1 MNKAYLLAA
10 VLGLAACQPNREPAA
25 AEETINVEIHPGKD
39 NEAPKGPWVTASQL
53 VPYELGGKMVNSVDV
68 QIWNPGSDTALLY
81 TVTLIQGNDRWT
93 DTLELFLEARD
104 SLSAQL
110 VFPESLF
117 SEDKPASFAPSFE
130 PMKP

>member
-1 MNKAYLLAA
+1 MNKASLLVA
-10 VLGLAACQPNREPAA
+10 VLGLAACQPNAEPAA
-25 AEETINVEIHPGKD
+25 AEETINVEIHPEED
-39 NEAPKGPWVTASQL
+39 EQARKGPWVTASQI
-53 VPYELGGKMVNSVDV
+53 VPYELGGNQVNSVDV
-68 QIWNPGSDTALLY
+68 QIWNPGNDTALLY

-93 DTLELFLEARD
+93 DTLELFLEAQD

-110 VFPESLF
+110 VFPESPF